1 MIRISWVAYAT
12 EESASLAKIGSARRL
27 GSNDSPARSLRTGR
41 PRTRRFGSCPRSDR
55 LGTARWYGR
64 RSSGRRSESARPAR
78 PRDTGPVA
86 PGAAAAGCNFA
97 PIRAVGPRRRDE
109 SRGSSFVHVV
119 VMGCGRVGSAIA
131 RRLEEVGHSVAVID
145 QDPGALRRLGPE
157 FAGRQV
163 TGLGFDRQTLLDAG
177 IDSAGAFAAVSSGD
191 NSNIISARVARETF
205 GVQHVVAR
213 IYDSKRAEVYERM
226 GIPSVATVPWTVNRL
241 LRELLSVK
249 VSELWREP
257 TGKVLLMRITV
268 TEGWVGR
275 KLAELEAASG
285 ARAAWLVRFGEAQL
299 PTAGSVLQDSDQLVV
314 AVTDEIA
321 PRVHEVVE
329 QSTPGREH

>member
-1 MIRISWVAYAT
+1 M
-12 EESASLAKIGSARRL
+12 
-27 GSNDSPARSLRTGR
+27 
-41 PRTRRFGSCPRSDR
+41 
-55 LGTARWYGR
+55 
-64 RSSGRRSESARPAR
+64 
-78 PRDTGPVA
+78 
-86 PGAAAAGCNFA
+86 
-97 PIRAVGPRRRDE
+97 
-109 SRGSSFVHVV
+109 HVV

-131 RRLEEVGHSVAVID
+131 RRLEDVGHSVAVID
-145 QDPGALRRLGPE
+145 QDPEAFRRLGPD

-241 LRELLSVK
+241 LRELLAVK

-257 TGKVLLMRITV
+257 TGQVLLMRVTV
-268 TEGWVGR
+268 TDVWVGR
-275 KLAELEAASG
+275 RLSELEVASG
-285 ARAAWLVRFGEAQL
+285 ARAAWLVRYGEAQL
-299 PTAGSVLQDSDQLVV
+299 PTAATVLQDGDQLVV
-314 AVTDEIA
+314 ASTDAISQ
-321 PRVHEVVE
+321 RVHKVVE
-329 QSTPGREH
+329 QGPGGGGQR

>member
-1 MIRISWVAYAT
+1 MVRTSRGVP
-12 EESASLAKIGSARRL
+12 G
-27 GSNDSPARSLRTGR
+27 PAERVPPLRGTPPPFGPGPGR
-41 PRTRRFGSCPRSDR
+41 YGCSFAA
-55 LGTARWYGR
+55 GTAR
-64 RSSGRRSESARPAR
+64 
-78 PRDTGPVA
+78 
-86 PGAAAAGCNFA
+86 
-97 PIRAVGPRRRDE
+97 AVGAGAHIG
-109 SRGSSFVHVV
+109 RGMLVHVV
-119 VMGCGRVGSAIA
+119 VMGCGRVGSDIA
-131 RRLEEVGHSVAVID
+131 RRLEAKGHSVAVID
-145 QDPGALRRLGPE
+145 QDPGAFRRLGPE

-226 GIPSVATVPWTVNRL
+226 GIPSVATVPWTVDRL

-249 VSELWREP
+249 VTELWREP
-257 TGKVLLMRITV
+257 TGKVLLMRVTV
-268 TEGWVGR
+268 PEGWIGH

-285 ARAAWLVRFGEAQL
+285 ARAAWLVRFGEAEL
-299 PTAGSVLQDSDQLVV
+299 PTAGTVLQDGDQLVV
-314 AVTDEIA
+314 ASTDEIL

-329 QSTPGREH
+329 RGPERER

>member
-1 MIRISWVAYAT
+1 
-12 EESASLAKIGSARRL
+12 
-27 GSNDSPARSLRTGR
+27 
-41 PRTRRFGSCPRSDR
+41 
-55 LGTARWYGR
+55 
-64 RSSGRRSESARPAR
+64 
-78 PRDTGPVA
+78 
-86 PGAAAAGCNFA
+86 
-97 PIRAVGPRRRDE
+97 
-109 SRGSSFVHVV
+109 VHVV

-131 RRLEEVGHSVAVID
+131 RRLEDVGHSVAVID
-145 QDPGALRRLGPE
+145 QDPAAFRRLGPE
-157 FAGRQV
+157 FAGRQI

-241 LRELLSVK
+241 LRELLAVK

-268 TEGWVGR
+268 SEGWIGR
-275 KLAELEAASG
+275 KLLELESATG
-285 ARAAWLVRFGEAQL
+285 ARAAWIVRFGEAQL
-299 PTAGSVLQDSDQLVV
+299 PTSGTVLQDGDQLIV
-314 AVTDEIA
+314 AVTDDITSRVYDVLEKA
-321 PRVHEVVE
+321 PRGGE
-329 QSTPGREH
+329 R

>member
-1 MIRISWVAYAT
+1 M
-12 EESASLAKIGSARRL
+12 
-27 GSNDSPARSLRTGR
+27 
-41 PRTRRFGSCPRSDR
+41 
-55 LGTARWYGR
+55 
-64 RSSGRRSESARPAR
+64 
-78 PRDTGPVA
+78 
-86 PGAAAAGCNFA
+86 
-97 PIRAVGPRRRDE
+97 
-109 SRGSSFVHVV
+109 HVV

-131 RRLEEVGHSVAVID
+131 RRLEQIGHSVAVID
-145 QDPGALRRLGPE
+145 QDPEAFRRLGPD
-157 FAGRQV
+157 FAGRQI

-257 TGKVLLMRITV
+257 TGQVLLMRVTV
-268 TEGWVGR
+268 TEGWVGHR
-275 KLAELEAASG
+275 LAELEGATG
-285 ARAAWLVRFGEAQL
+285 ARAAWLVRYGDALL
-299 PTAGSVLQDSDQLVV
+299 PTATTVLQDGDQLVV
-314 AVTDEIA
+314 AATDELTT
-321 PRVHEVVE
+321 RVHEVVE
-329 QSTPGREH
+329 HGPEGGAR

>member
-1 MIRISWVAYAT
+1 
-12 EESASLAKIGSARRL
+12 
-27 GSNDSPARSLRTGR
+27 
-41 PRTRRFGSCPRSDR
+41 
-55 LGTARWYGR
+55 
-64 RSSGRRSESARPAR
+64 
-78 PRDTGPVA
+78 
-86 PGAAAAGCNFA
+86 
-97 PIRAVGPRRRDE
+97 
-109 SRGSSFVHVV
+109 VHVV

-131 RRLEEVGHSVAVID
+131 RRLEDIGHSVAVID
-145 QDPGALRRLGPE
+145 QDPAAFRRLGPE
-157 FAGRQV
+157 FGGRQV

-257 TGKVLLMRITV
+257 TGKVLLMRLTV
-268 TEGWVGR
+268 TETWVGR
-275 KLAELEAASG
+275 RLADLEAASG

-299 PTAGSVLQDSDQLVV
+299 PTSGTVLQDGDQLIV
-314 AVTDEIA
+314 AVTDELV
-321 PRVHEVVE
+321 PRVHQVVE
-329 QSTPGREH
+329 SPQEGAH

>member
-1 MIRISWVAYAT
+1 
-12 EESASLAKIGSARRL
+12 
-27 GSNDSPARSLRTGR
+27 
-41 PRTRRFGSCPRSDR
+41 
-55 LGTARWYGR
+55 
-64 RSSGRRSESARPAR
+64 
-78 PRDTGPVA
+78 
-86 PGAAAAGCNFA
+86 
-97 PIRAVGPRRRDE
+97 
-109 SRGSSFVHVV
+109 
-119 VMGCGRVGSAIA
+119 MGCGRVGSAIA
-131 RRLEEVGHSVAVID
+131 RQLEEIGHSVAVID
-145 QDPGALRRLGPE
+145 QDPAAFRRLGPE
-157 FAGRQV
+157 FGGRQV

-177 IDSAGAFAAVSSGD
+177 VDSAGAFAAVSSGD

-275 KLAELEAASG
+275 KLAELESASG
-285 ARAAWLVRFGEAQL
+285 ARAAWLVRFGEARF
-299 PTAGSVLQDSDQLVV
+299 PTAGSVLPAGARAAGLVGAGAATFPTAARALQAGDQLVV
-314 AVTDEIA
+314 AVTDKIA
-321 PRVHEVVE
+321 TRVHEVVG
-329 QSTPGREH
+329 QTPE

>member
-1 MIRISWVAYAT
+1 M
-12 EESASLAKIGSARRL
+12 
-27 GSNDSPARSLRTGR
+27 
-41 PRTRRFGSCPRSDR
+41 
-55 LGTARWYGR
+55 
-64 RSSGRRSESARPAR
+64 
-78 PRDTGPVA
+78 
-86 PGAAAAGCNFA
+86 
-97 PIRAVGPRRRDE
+97 
-109 SRGSSFVHVV
+109 HVV

-131 RRLEEVGHSVAVID
+131 RRLEDVGHSVAVID
-145 QDPGALRRLGPE
+145 QDPEAFRRLGPD

-257 TGKVLLMRITV
+257 TGQVLLMRVTV
-268 TEGWVGR
+268 TDVWVGR
-275 KLAELEAASG
+275 RLSELEGASS
-285 ARAAWLVRFGEAQL
+285 ARAAWLVRYGEAQL
-299 PTAGSVLQDSDQLVV
+299 PNAATVLQDGDQLVV
-314 AVTDEIA
+314 AVTDEITG
-321 PRVHEVVE
+321 RVHEVVE
-329 QSTPGREH
+329 NAPQGGEH

>member
-1 MIRISWVAYAT
+1 M
-12 EESASLAKIGSARRL
+12 
-27 GSNDSPARSLRTGR
+27 
-41 PRTRRFGSCPRSDR
+41 
-55 LGTARWYGR
+55 
-64 RSSGRRSESARPAR
+64 
-78 PRDTGPVA
+78 
-86 PGAAAAGCNFA
+86 
-97 PIRAVGPRRRDE
+97 
-109 SRGSSFVHVV
+109 HVV

-145 QDPGALRRLGPE
+145 QDAEAFRRLGPE
-157 FAGRQV
+157 FNGRQV

-177 IDSAGAFAAVSSGD
+177 IESAGAFAAVSSGD

-241 LRELLSVK
+241 LRELLSEK
-249 VSELWREP
+249 VSEMWREP

-275 KLAELEAASG
+275 KLTELEAATG

-299 PTAGSVLQDSDQLVV
+299 PTAGTVLQDGDQLVV
-314 AVTDEIA
+314 AVTDDITA
-321 PRVHEVVE
+321 RVHEVIE
-329 QSTPGREH
+329 QGPQGGGH